1 MLLTVYTP
9 SINDRSLGF
18 VTLTLT
24 ATPIAPCE
32 PGNIVSDTITLTFI
46 DSSSVSI
53 LRGDINSDG
62 VEEYATEFCASS
74 DYSFTDDQIIDSQA
88 DTYSWTTSGDGT
100 FSAADE
106 KAPTYT
112 PGDFDKSSGTVTLTL
127 TVADAAGCTTDSDSI
142 TISVIAEPTLDL
154 STSASSVCFGSD
166 VQLTA
171 IAQNYSSIN
180 WQITSGTGQIISGG
194 NTLTPIYQPSSD
206 SDTVVLEATVIGQNP
221 CTESVTESI
230 TIQVTPNP
238 DITNFPTDYEIC
250 FDENIPISGVTTTGV
265 ESSVEWTSDGDG
277 TFDNTSSLNPSYFPS
292 LTDIANG
299 SVTLTMRA
307 IADSPCSSAVD
318 DNASFV
324 VTLTPAPIITMS
336 ISDTVCEDSNYFV
349 SDVM

>member
-1 MLLTVYTP
+1 M
-9 SINDRSLGF
+9 
-18 VTLTLT
+18 
-24 ATPIAPCE
+24 
-32 PGNIVSDTITLTFI
+32 
-46 DSSSVSI
+46 
-53 LRGDINSDG
+53 
-62 VEEYATEFCASS
+62 
-74 DYSFTDDQIIDSQA
+74 
-88 DTYSWTTSGDGT
+88 
-100 FSAADE
+100 
-106 KAPTYT
+106 
-112 PGDFDKSSGTVTLTL
+112 
-127 TVADAAGCTTDSDSI
+127 
-142 TISVIAEPTLDL
+142 
-154 STSASSVCFGSD
+154 
-166 VQLTA
+166 QLTA

-230 TIQVTPNP
+230 TIQVTSNP

-349 SDVM
+349 SDVSVENVVSYAWTAVGDGTFQDTNTLTPTYLPGTNDLAAGTFTLTLTAQGNGICPEVVATKEVTIIPTPIIELGVDTADYCTSPDPNSFDNPITIAAQTIQNVSAIEWRTSSDPTDPTAQINLNSDNSATYYPSQQDYDNGQVTITLVGFPIDPCADLVEDLSLIHI